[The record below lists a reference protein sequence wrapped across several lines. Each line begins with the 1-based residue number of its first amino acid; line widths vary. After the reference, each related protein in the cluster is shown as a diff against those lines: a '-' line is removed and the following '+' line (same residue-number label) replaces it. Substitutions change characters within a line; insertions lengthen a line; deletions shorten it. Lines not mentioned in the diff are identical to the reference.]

1 MVVFHQEFPNSRDPR
16 YLTHSTPAGSQVHS
30 PLGILQDHGGVLGDG
45 TVTTEAQ
52 PAGSIVLD
60 GGGALVVVQDEC
72 VAQGSFA
79 QQAVLCTRWKD
90 VKRYSYIKAL
100 RRLLGTLTR
109 SVKKGAKSRN
119 TPPNSQFSYKNVNKT
134 HLIKMKKET
143 HGHA

>member
-30 PLGILQDHGGVLGDG
+30 PLRILQDHGGVLGDG

-72 VAQGSFA
+72 VAQGPFA
-79 QQAVLCTRWKD
+79 QQAVLCTR
-90 VKRYSYIKAL
+90 
-100 RRLLGTLTR
+100 
-109 SVKKGAKSRN
+109 
-119 TPPNSQFSYKNVNKT
+119 
-134 HLIKMKKET
+134 
-143 HGHA
+143 

>member
-72 VAQGSFA
+72 VAQGPFA
-79 QQAVLCTRWKD
+79 QQAVLCTR
-90 VKRYSYIKAL
+90 
-100 RRLLGTLTR
+100 
-109 SVKKGAKSRN
+109 
-119 TPPNSQFSYKNVNKT
+119 
-134 HLIKMKKET
+134 
-143 HGHA
+143 